1 MAMSGSLMPR
11 PARIG
16 DHTRMA
22 IGPTLTSAGLGYR
35 TKISVG
41 RPTTMVAGSGSRTT
55 VGAGS
60 PDMNGDRLGSH
71 GEPAEIMSAGLR
83 CLLRPAVKSFLKIGP
98 SPDVPA
104 AIFRYGLAST

>member
-11 PARIG
+11 PAQIG

-41 RPTTMVAGSGSRTT
+41 PPITMVAGSGSRTT
-55 VGAGS
+55 VGAGF

-71 GEPAEIMSAGLR
+71 GEPAGIMSAGGR
-83 CLLRPAVKSFLKIGP
+83 CLRG
-98 SPDVPA
+98 PA
-104 AIFRYGLAST
+104 AKSVFEAGRSTR

>member
-11 PARIG
+11 PAQIG

-41 RPTTMVAGSGSRTT
+41 RPITMVAGSGLRIT
-55 VGAGS
+55 AGGWF
-60 PDMNGDRLGSH
+60 PDMNGDRPGAH
-71 GEPAEIMSAGLR
+71 GEPAGSTSAWVSFLPR
-83 CLLRPAVKSFLKIGP
+83 DAVKTANKGAP
-98 SPDVPA
+98 
-104 AIFRYGLAST
+104 T